1 MAAATRGGSP
11 KGRAVRRA
19 LPLLQ
24 LLFFAA
30 LSPFLTTCG
39 IETVTTL
46 QPPGFISPSTNL
58 LQLTHNTANSAS
70 TLKGYRFTTTGIRWS
85 WWNLKPPDT
94 ARQAIEA
101 AIGRQN
107 ATPETCL
114 SLMQSLGFTRIFDG
128 DGNDGPNGIRPLFE
142 MPTTSLSTAL
152 QYNIFL
158 DTTPPASSV
167 SSAATD
173 LVNGPSMAGNP
184 VPYWQTVPYWYFY
197 LGTSTTHYGITRSIS
212 TVSAPVSFE
221 STYAANS
228 TTTGDYT
235 GAGQWPTHLSISIFS
250 RSLTASTQA
259 RPRLHLFIAFQ

>member
-1 MAAATRGGSP
+1 MS
-11 KGRAVRRA
+11 
-19 LPLLQ
+19 Q
-24 LLFFAA
+24 L
-30 LSPFLTTCG
+30 
-39 IETVTTL
+39 
-46 QPPGFISPSTNL
+46 PGFISPSTNL

-70 TLKGYRFTTTGIRWS
+70 TLKGYEVYYRAFDGAGGPS
-85 WWNLKPPDT
+85 AADT

-101 AIGRQN
+101 AIGAQN

-173 LVNGPSMAGNP
+173 LANGPLMAE
-184 VPYWQTVPYWYFY
+184 
-197 LGTSTTHYGITRSIS
+197 GTRFRIGKRSHTGIFIWGL
-212 TVSAPVSFE
+212 P
-221 STYAANS
+221 
-228 TTTGDYT
+228 
-235 GAGQWPTHLSISIFS
+235 PHI
-250 RSLTASTQA
+250 TAS
-259 RPRLHLFIAFQ
+259 RDPYRR